1 MTREERAV
9 QIWPL
14 LTFAASLR
22 TTLTYKRLGQLI
34 GAGPMALGGWLEPI
48 QSYCLVHG
56 LPPLTVLV
64 VSDSNGMPGAGF
76 VAADPAS
83 VPEAQSRVFRAGLDI
98 RAAAEAGGARA
109 CSRRAAIEWHSRG
122 ARGRQA
128 VSDDLEIRPEV
139 AHRLGY
145 YVYLYIDPRDEFLGR
160 VAEAEVRDAYVGTSV
175 AAQFPQGLQNPVV
188 YVNC

>member
-34 GAGPMALGGWLEPI
+34 GAGPMSLGGWLEPI
-48 QSYCLVHG
+48 QSYCLVQG

-64 VSDSNGMPGAGF
+64 VSDSNGMPGSGF

-83 VPEAQSRVFRAGLDI
+83 VPEAQTRVFRHDWTSAPPPKPEELAQALAERPSNGV
-98 RAAAEAGGARA
+98 RAAREEDTA
-109 CSRRAAIEWHSRG
+109 
-122 ARGRQA
+122 
-128 VSDDLEIRPEV
+128 
-139 AHRLGY
+139 
-145 YVYLYIDPRDEFLGR
+145 
-160 VAEAEVRDAYVGTSV
+160 
-175 AAQFPQGLQNPVV
+175 
-188 YVNC
+188 